1 MSGFVGWMAMA
12 LTRPLTGCVTPK
24 VWPFERGAGPIA
36 VHVALLTDAA
46 LTPAVTIARPGMFA
60 CAPDVEAAFR
70 LAPAFFAELPSR
82 RSIWRIALPRALGSK
97 GFPRSMPRSRL
108 ICSARRER

>member
-70 LAPAFFAELPSR
+70 LAPAFFAEFSPR
-82 RSIWRIALPRALGSK
+82 RSPRRIALPPRLRAEGV
-97 GFPRSMPRSRL
+97 SR
-108 ICSARRER
+108 